1 MKRTL
6 VNLSCAGLGALAMLM
21 ALQWMPAYAENEKP
35 GGAAA
40 KTPPPKLNVVNTP
53 IQRDSK
59 LSSSFAPIIKT
70 AAPSVVSIFST
81 RMIKESDLRNPFLD
95 NPLLRRFFER
105 ELEQQQEE
113 EGADEPQQPSQR
125 RRPRQQEMG
134 LGSGVIVSDN
144 GYILTSNHVIE
155 GADEVKVETSSGREY
170 VAKVIGT
177 DPPTDTAVLKIEGEN
192 FPAITI
198 GNSDALE
205 VGDVCLA
212 IGNPF
217 GLGQTVTMGIV
228 SATKRRG
235 LRITEYD
242 DFIQTD
248 ASINMGNSGGA
259 LIDAEGRLIG
269 INTAILSRTGG
280 NMGVGFAVPIN
291 MARGIMERLT
301 TFGKVSRGFLGVGI
315 QPVDPDLQ
323 KQFNLPDLSGALV
336 TGFTPGSPAEKAGMK
351 AGDVITEVN
360 ETKVADSQHLRL
372 MISQLNPDTDV
383 NLKVL
388 RDGKERSFKVHLG
401 ELTPQIAARGGMP
414 AEAPENK
421 NEALEG
427 VEVGDIDTRTR
438 RQFSIP
444 QRVSGA
450 LVTNVDPESKS
461 YEAGLRPGDVIL
473 DIDKSPVKSAEQ
485 AVDLTEKV
493 KGDQVL
499 LRIYSRGNTRFLTI
513 ENGKDEESKSES
525 NSKKKR

>member
-6 VNLSCAGLGALAMLM
+6 VNLTCAGLGALLTLA
-21 ALQWMPAYAENEKP
+21 ALQWIPAYAQNEKP
-35 GGAAA
+35 AAA
-40 KTPPPKLNVVNTP
+40 KNPPPKLNVQDTP
-53 IQRDSK
+53 IQRDNK
-59 LSSSFAPIIKT
+59 LSSSFAPIIKK
-70 AAPSVVSIFST
+70 AGPSVVSIFSS
-81 RMIKESDLRNPFLD
+81 RMVSQPDMRNH
-95 NPLLRRFFER
+95 PLFNDPMFRRFFGPD
-105 ELEQQQEE
+105 LDEE
-113 EGADEPQQPSQR
+113 ENADEGEPSSR
-125 RRPRQQEMG
+125 RRRQEMG

-155 GADEVKVETSSGREY
+155 GADEVKVETDSGKEY

-192 FPAITI
+192 FPAMTI
-198 GNSDALE
+198 GNSDQLE

-235 LRITEYD
+235 LSITDYD

-269 INTAILSRTGG
+269 INTAILSRSGG

-291 MARGIMERLT
+291 MARSIMERLT
-301 TFGKVSRGFLGVGI
+301 QFGKVSRGFLGVGI
-315 QPVDPDLQ
+315 QPVTPDLA
-323 KQFNLPDLSGALV
+323 KQFKLADTSGALV
-336 TGFTPGSPAEKAGMK
+336 SGFTPGSPAEKAGIK
-351 AGDVITEVN
+351 AGDLITEVN
-360 ETKVADSQHLRL
+360 GTKVADSQHLRL
-372 MISQLNPDTDV
+372 MISQIAPDTDTE
-383 NLKVL
+383 LKVL
-388 RDGKERSFKVHLG
+388 RDGKERTFKVKLA
-401 ELTPQIAARGGMP
+401 ELSQQVAARGELP
-414 AEAPENK
+414 SEETNK

-427 VEVGDIDTRTR
+427 VEVGDLDSRTR

-444 QRVSGA
+444 TRYAGA
-450 LVTNVDPESKS
+450 LVTNVDPESNS

-473 DIDKSPVKSAEQ
+473 EINRKPVRDAEE
-485 AVDLTEKV
+485 AVNLTEKV
-493 KGDQVL
+493 DGGQVL

-513 ENGKDEESKSES
+513 ENGKNDDDSGKDNKAEPKPQPRRR
-525 NSKKKR
+525 N